1 MGNWPVT
8 TPSYYCKIQLHLI
21 EELQS
26 ANFPR
31 VRHSE
36 YAVRQWPPRHM
47 AGAGMQK
54 EGLLAAPSMAFVY
67 ICQINFLARGNI
79 ASHKMD
85 CFKVPLS

>member
-1 MGNWPVT
+1 M
-8 TPSYYCKIQLHLI
+8 
-21 EELQS
+21 
-26 ANFPR
+26 A
-31 VRHSE
+31 
-36 YAVRQWPPRHM
+36 AA

>member
-1 MGNWPVT
+1 MKNFNQQIFLVLGIA
-8 TPSYYCKIQLHLI
+8 SM
-21 EELQS
+21 QS
-26 ANFPR
+26 GRGRRGGA
-31 VRHSE
+31 
-36 YAVRQWPPRHM
+36 

-54 EGLLAAPSMAFVY
+54 EGLLAAAPSMAFVY